1 MIEFLFQ
8 QYKDYPTH
16 QIILEFLAMLAAV
29 LSVWFAKK
37 NNIWVYPIGLISTS
51 IYVYLLF
58 KWSLL
63 GDMIVNFYYSILS
76 LFGWFMWSKGNYQS
90 KERPIT
96 KSQRHDFY
104 YYLLFFLFSATFIV
118 IVYII
123 FNKFDTWY
131 SYIDTFTSAV
141 FFVAMWAMAKRKIEH
156 WWFWIVGNIVSIPLY
171 FLRGY
176 TITSLQYLIFLV
188 IAFYGYK
195 EWIKIYNISKQKY

>member
-1 MIEFLFQ
+1 MIEFFFQ

-16 QIILEFLAMLAAV
+16 QIILECLAMVAGV

-63 GDMIVNFYYSILS
+63 GDMIVNFYYSIIS
-76 LFGWFMWSKGNYQS
+76 IFGWFMWSKGKYHMQ
-90 KERPIT
+90 ERPIS
-96 KSQRHDFY
+96 KSYRHDFY
-104 YYLLFFLFSATFIV
+104 HYLLFFLFSAIFIV
-118 IVYII
+118 FVYIL

-156 WWFWIVGNIVSIPLY
+156 WWFWIVGNVVSIPLY

-176 TITSLQYLIFLV
+176 AITSLQYLIFLV

-195 EWIKIYNISKQKY
+195 EWIKIYNNSKLKY